1 MTHSYATRTWAI
13 THMTNDFF
21 GLHTIAR
28 AACIKPRTLQSWY
41 RQERHRADFSIKM
54 PREYERSMGIILLD
68 LFPNREGQ
76 ISKLV
81 CTNYRTLHQW
91 RVENRFRPLD
101 SDLIYR
107 TFQGVLTLQR
117 PVKKQIQKFGEDK
130 FLTDKMLWPDPN
142 LIYEK
147 TWRELDEL
155 LHLNLMQLQY
165 RNLGITGTGTHGP
178 LPPHIKKTNIGPH
191 VMRYTEVSY
200 DGYKYPSKTYQANRR
215 TKHLIGAGTREALE
229 KAKIA
234 KELLPPNWKMNDS
247 FAPFRSRTESKL
259 LMEIYEGV
267 SNTKKAPSRRQK

>member
-1 MTHSYATRTWAI
+1 
-13 THMTNDFF
+13 MTNDFF

-267 SNTKKAPSRRQK
+267 PNKKKAPSRRQK

>member
-1 MTHSYATRTWAI
+1 
-13 THMTNDFF
+13 
-21 GLHTIAR
+21 
-28 AACIKPRTLQSWY
+28 
-41 RQERHRADFSIKM
+41 M

-81 CTNYRTLHQW
+81 CTNHRALHQW

-107 TFQGVLTLQR
+107 TFQAVLTLQG
-117 PVKKQIQKFGEDK
+117 PVKKKVEKFGEEK

-155 LHLNLMQLQY
+155 LHLNLMQLHY

-215 TKHLIGAGTREALE
+215 TKHLNGAGTREALE

-267 SNTKKAPSRRQK
+267 SSTKKAPSRRQK